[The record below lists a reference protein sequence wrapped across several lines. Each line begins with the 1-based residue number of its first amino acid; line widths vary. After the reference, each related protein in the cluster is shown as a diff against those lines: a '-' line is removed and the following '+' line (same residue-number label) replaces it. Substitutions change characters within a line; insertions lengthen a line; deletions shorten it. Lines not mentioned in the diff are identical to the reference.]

1 MRKFVALLTVS
12 FVLSVQGG
20 LSSQSV
26 GGLEAARNYV
36 DKHWAE
42 VLEEFVALLK
52 IPNIASNR
60 EDLWRNARV
69 LLDMLSKRGVAAEIL
84 EAGGA
89 PFVIGS
95 LEAPQAQGTLLL
107 YAHYDGQPVDPA
119 RWTGSHPFEPVLRD
133 AGLDDG
139 GAVIPLPVVERP
151 NDDWRL
157 YARSASDDKA
167 PIVAMLV
174 ALDALRA
181 SGVPLTFNL
190 RFLFE
195 GEEEAGSPNLQEFL
209 KQYGTRLASD
219 AVLVADGPVFITG
232 EPTLY
237 FGARGITTLEITVY
251 GARHPLHSGH
261 YGNWAPNPAMMLAE
275 LLSSMKDSDGRVQV
289 AGFYD
294 GIVPLSPLERTY
306 LDRIPRVEAQLM
318 ADLWIAQPE
327 TSARLVESI
336 NLPSLNV
343 RGMNS
348 GWVGEQAR
356 TIIPDSATA
365 SLDLRLVHGI
375 DPSVQEDRVINH
387 IRQNGYR
394 VVGEEPDAMTRAESP
409 KLARVVRG
417 RGYPAYRSPMELPLC
432 RRMVDSM
439 EESFES
445 IVVLPTLGGSVP
457 LYLFHKVLGV
467 DAIIGVPIVN
477 PDNNQHS
484 PNENLRLGNFFSGI
498 ETFAVLFSSK
508 AEESR

>member
-1 MRKFVALLTVS
+1 VNGR
-12 FVLSVQGG
+12 
-20 LSSQSV
+20 
-26 GGLEAARNYV
+26 EAARTYV
-36 DKHWAE
+36 EKHYRE
-42 VLEEFVALLK
+42 VLDEFVDLLK
-52 IPNIASNR
+52 IPNIAANR

-69 LLDMLSKRGVAAEIL
+69 LLDMLAKRGVAAEIL

-95 LEAPQAQGTLLL
+95 LDAAQAEGTLLV
-107 YAHYDGQPVDPA
+107 YAHYDGQPVDPE

-133 AGLDDG
+133 ASLGDG
-139 GAVIPLPVVERP
+139 GAVIPIPVVERP
-151 NDDWRL
+151 SGDWRL

-167 PIVAMLV
+167 PIVAMLA
-174 ALDALRA
+174 ALDALKA
-181 SGVPLTFNL
+181 EDIPLAYNL
-190 RFLFE
+190 RFIFE
-195 GEEEAGSPNLQEFL
+195 GEEEAGSPNLQEVL
-209 KQYGTRLASD
+209 KQHGTKLAAD
-219 AVLVADGPVFITG
+219 AVLVADGPVFLTG

-251 GARHPLHSGH
+251 GARNPLHSGH
-261 YGNWAPNPAMMLAE
+261 YGNWAPNPAMMLAK
-275 LLSSMKDSDGRVQV
+275 LLSSMKDSNGRVQV

-294 GIVPLSPLERTY
+294 GVVPLSPLERTY
-306 LDRIPRVEAQLM
+306 LERIPAVEAQLM
-318 ADLWIAQPE
+318 EDLWIGQPE

-348 GWVGEQAR
+348 GWVGDQAR

-375 DPSVQEDRVINH
+375 DPTVQEERVINH

-394 VVGEEPDAMTRAESP
+394 VVEEEPDATTRVESP
-409 KLARVVRG
+409 KLALVMRG
-417 RGYPAYRSPMELPLC
+417 KGYPAYRSPVALPLC
-432 RRMVDSM
+432 RRMVESM
-439 EESFES
+439 EGSFERV
-445 IVVLPTLGGSVP
+445 VVLPTLGGSVP

-467 DAIIGVPIVN
+467 DPIIGVPIVN

-498 ETFAVLFSSK
+498 EIFAVLFSAK
-508 AEESR
+508 NH